1 VCRGRCLD
9 LSRGVGFG
17 GMRCRGRKC
26 LGGAWLL
33 VASMN
38 LLSVR
43 GCEGEKEGTDALF
56 KWYSA
61 EVEVPCYSIIVSRN
75 SMGDGGSVPSGIG
88 REAVMVED
96 YFSALIHCVY
106 CFDAGVQTQLIEAD
120 WNTVKT

>member
-1 VCRGRCLD
+1 MGRGR
-9 LSRGVGFG
+9 G
-17 GMRCRGRKC
+17 
-26 LGGAWLL
+26 
-33 VASMN
+33 
-38 LLSVR
+38 
-43 GCEGEKEGTDALF
+43 KEGLEFGEDEACVEVDVSTYREEWDSAVCGAEGGNVWAGHGCWLHALF

-61 EVEVPCYSIIVSRN
+61 EVEVPCYS
-75 SMGDGGSVPSGIG
+75 SGIG

>member
-1 VCRGRCLD
+1 MCRGRCLG
-9 LSRGVGFG
+9 LSRGVGFD
-17 GMRCRGRKC
+17 GMRCPGRKR

-38 LLSVR
+38 LLSMR

-56 KWYSA
+56 VWYSA

-75 SMGDGGSVPSGIG
+75 SMLDGASVPSGIG

-96 YFSALIHCVY
+96 YFSASIHFVY
-106 CFDAGVQTQLIEAD
+106 CFGTGVQTQLIEAD
-120 WNTVKT
+120 CKL